1 MARGREQAYYP
12 WWRET
17 IAMPMHP
24 ALLPLLPFAAAVPTI
39 LHQEGLP
46 QSSAVEVVAA
56 KADRHD
62 RLTVPVRIGPFD
74 FLIDTGSQNT
84 VFSRSLADR
93 LALPAGPKVQ
103 VIGIADVLP
112 TDTAHVDALDLGR
125 LTLSGLYVPLLEE
138 RHMGAEGILGTDA
151 LQDRRVLLD
160 FTSNRM
166 QIGGTRELG
175 GNNGYEIVVQ
185 AKRRSGQLIMTNA
198 EIDGVRTH
206 VIIDTGADTSVGNRA
221 LQQALSHRNS
231 GTQISLLSATGHT
244 ITADLGFPRKL
255 SIGTIENTN
264 LLVAYA
270 DTPVFAVLELDKK
283 PALLL
288 GMRELRL
295 FKRIAIDFSSR
306 RVYFALPKEAQ

>member
-1 MARGREQAYYP
+1 MSV
-12 WWRET
+12 
-17 IAMPMHP
+17 
-24 ALLPLLPFAAAVPTI
+24 FAASIALMGAVVVNQQVTPTRI
-39 LHQEGLP
+39 SQEAPLELKVRELP
-46 QSSAVEVVAA
+46 EEESDTETVQAR
-56 KADRHD
+56 ADRE
-62 RLTVPVRIGPFD
+62 RRMTVPVHVEGKGPFD

-112 TDTAHVDALDLGR
+112 TETAHGDALDLGR

-198 EIDGVRTH
+198 EIDGIRVD
-206 VIIDTGADTSVGNRA
+206 VVLDTGGGTSVGNRA
-221 LQQALSHRNS
+221 LQAALGRKGRPSQQV
-231 GTQISLLSATGHT
+231 TLLSVTGQT
-244 ITADLGFPRKL
+244 IAAD
-255 SIGTIENTN
+255 IGMARQLEIDAVTVTN
-264 LLVAYA
+264 LVIAFT
-270 DTPVFAVLELDKK
+270 DTPAFAALNLTRK
-283 PALLL
+283 PALFL
-288 GMRELRL
+288 GMREMRL
-295 FKRIAIDFSSR
+295 FRRVAIDFPTR
-306 RVYFALPKEAQ
+306 RLLFDLPG